1 MRHKCNISEKQTMTK
16 KTSATKTD
24 ALSFEASLDALEGIV
39 THLEAGNLPLEEA
52 LAEFERGIAL
62 TRTSQ
67 KTLMAAEQ
75 RVQILLNDDENAPL
89 SDFTPEN
96 D

>member
-16 KTSATKTD
+16 KTSAAKTD
-24 ALSFEASLDALEGIV
+24 ALNFEASLDALEGIV
-39 THLEAGNLPLEEA
+39 ARLEAGNLPLEEA
-52 LAEFERGIAL
+52 LGEFERGIAL

-75 RVQILLNDDENAPL
+75 RVQILLNDDENTPL
-89 SDFTPEN
+89 SDFSSDE

>member
-1 MRHKCNISEKQTMTK
+1 MTK
-16 KTSATKTD
+16 KTSAVKTD
-24 ALSFEASLDALEGIV
+24 ALTFEASLDALEGIV
-39 THLEAGNLPLEEA
+39 SRLEAGNLPLEEV
-52 LAEFERGIAL
+52 LGEFERGIAL

-89 SDFTPEN
+89 SDFSSDE

>member
-1 MRHKCNISEKQTMTK
+1 MTK
-16 KTSATKTD
+16 KTSAVKTD
-24 ALSFEASLDALEGIV
+24 ALTFEASLDALEGIV
-39 THLEAGNLPLEEA
+39 TRLEAGNLPLEEA
-52 LAEFERGIAL
+52 LGEFERGIAL

-75 RVQILLNDDENAPL
+75 RVQILLNDGENAPL
-89 SDFTPEN
+89 SDLSSDE